1 MKATG
6 IVRRIDDLGRVVIPK
21 EIRRTM
27 RIREGD
33 PLEIYTTRDGEV
45 IFKKYSLIGG
55 LEEFAAQFC
64 DTLSR
69 STDFSAAVTDR
80 DAVIAMAGAGKKEL
94 LGKPLSPELERI
106 MAGRGLYCGEGV
118 AVSEEDNG
126 YRAAVA
132 APILCEGDVLGAVL
146 FLSPDG
152 RTAGETECK
161 LAQTVAAFL
170 GNNMERSKRPCG
182 FATGSFSACQR
193 TPAFGPY
200 REISPQRPHRPRTS
214 LRAGGRALDSSA
226 KSSRFR

>member
-33 PLEIYTTRDGEV
+33 PLEIYTTREGEV
-45 IFKKYSLIGG
+45 IFKKYSVIGG

-69 STDFSAAVTDR
+69 STEFSAAVTDR
-80 DAVIAMAGAGKKEL
+80 DAVIAIAGAGKKEL
-94 LGKPLSPELERI
+94 LGKRVSDALEQV
-106 MAGRGLYCGEGV
+106 MEQRGLYCGEGV
-118 AVSEEDNG
+118 AVSDDNDRF
-126 YRAAVA
+126 RAAVA

-146 FLSPDG
+146 FLTQED
-152 RTAGETECK
+152 RAAGETECK

-170 GNNMERSKRPCG
+170 SKNMES
-182 FATGSFSACQR
+182 
-193 TPAFGPY
+193 
-200 REISPQRPHRPRTS
+200 
-214 LRAGGRALDSSA
+214 
-226 KSSRFR
+226 

>member
-80 DAVIAMAGAGKKEL
+80 DAVIAIAGAGKKEL
-94 LGKPLSPELERI
+94 LGKPVSPALEQV
-106 MAGRGLYCGEGV
+106 MDQRGLYCGEGV
-118 AVSEEDNG
+118 AISDENEQF
-126 YRAAVA
+126 RAAVA
-132 APILCEGDVLGAVL
+132 APILCGGDVLGAVL

-152 RTAGETECK
+152 KPAGETECK
-161 LAQTVAAFL
+161 LAQTVASCL
-170 GNNMERSKRPCG
+170 GKHMES
-182 FATGSFSACQR
+182 
-193 TPAFGPY
+193 
-200 REISPQRPHRPRTS
+200 
-214 LRAGGRALDSSA
+214 
-226 KSSRFR
+226 

>member
-1 MKATG
+1 MEGAALDHANRALLEISRTRPFG
-6 IVRRIDDLGRVVIPK
+6 SLTAYPGRFVTTYDSHPWRLAKSLMAKQNLSHGANVVSN
-21 EIRRTM
+21 
-27 RIREGD
+27 GD

-170 GNNMERSKRPCG
+170 GKNMER
-182 FATGSFSACQR
+182 
-193 TPAFGPY
+193 
-200 REISPQRPHRPRTS
+200 
-214 LRAGGRALDSSA
+214 
-226 KSSRFR
+226 

>member
-1 MKATG
+1 MEGAALDHANRALLEISRTRPFG
-6 IVRRIDDLGRVVIPK
+6 SLTAYPGRFVTTYDSHPWRLAKSLMAKQNLSHGANVVSN
-21 EIRRTM
+21 
-27 RIREGD
+27 GD

-170 GNNMERSKRPCG
+170 GKNMES
-182 FATGSFSACQR
+182 
-193 TPAFGPY
+193 
-200 REISPQRPHRPRTS
+200 
-214 LRAGGRALDSSA
+214 
-226 KSSRFR
+226 

>member
-94 LGKPLSPELERI
+94 LGKSLSPELERI
-106 MAGRGLYCGEGV
+106 MAERGLYCGEGV

-152 RTAGETECK
+152 RTAGVSGKEYGE
-161 LAQTVAAFL
+161 LI
-170 GNNMERSKRPCG
+170 KRPCG
-182 FATGSFSACQR
+182 EATGSFCIYLSQDCQSFTCR
-193 TPAFGPY
+193 RSQSHQASMPSPVLAETGN
-200 REISPQRPHRPRTS
+200 ISS
-214 LRAGGRALDSSA
+214 LGLRRWAYSTTLSMS
-226 KSSRFR
+226 KSK